1 MFFSAAC
8 ARYEVPL
15 PDGGGA
21 ARRRPSCESVQL
33 LICIVYGVP
42 GECGRFVMEETE
54 VEGLALSE

>member
-1 MFFSAAC
+1 MSS
-8 ARYEVPL
+8 
-15 PDGGGA
+15 GKGA
-21 ARRRPSCESVQL
+21 LRRLLGSRPSCESVQL